1 MFFIPNGH
9 SRVLSYVLG
18 HRLFRTPVD
27 QSALKPSLFKAKA
40 RRPLTWGARR
50 GVPAVAQMPGP
61 TPKTS
66 GLTPK
71 ARLVKATYDRAH
83 STPCAVEALVQS
95 LAGSA
100 QFVAACRNNTGQV
113 ELWGQFFA
121 GKALRLSAWRN
132 LLPQASVLP
141 MSVAAWLSSLLRA
154 RMNNLWHWFC
164 VLCTK
169 IASRWGP
176 IHRHGI
182 VRAPGPAIRRRPQR
196 RRAAPAADRTIAIAR
211 RGLLCIICS
220 TGRAQLCDGHIS
232 RSSASPEHPDECSDA
247 TFAQPELQ
255 EATCSLS
262 AGRQGCFGLCWPCS
276 GLRSTGASTHRDR
289 DGAAHH
295 RVQGAVCQSSGTR
308 RPGA

>member
-1 MFFIPNGH
+1 VG
-9 SRVLSYVLG
+9 SVLCGQGIATV
-18 HRLFRTPVD
+18 R
-27 QSALKPSLFKAKA
+27 
-40 RRPLTWGARR
+40 
-50 GVPAVAQMPGP
+50 VAQFAPAGICAAD
-61 TPKTS
+61 
-66 GLTPK
+66 
-71 ARLVKATYDRAH
+71 AR
-83 STPCAVEALVQS
+83 
-95 LAGSA
+95 SA
-100 QFVAACRNNTGQV
+100 MVVVA
-113 ELWGQFFA
+113 
-121 GKALRLSAWRN
+121 
-132 LLPQASVLP
+132 P
-141 MSVAAWLSSLLRA
+141 A
-154 RMNNLWHWFC
+154 RPDEQHWFC

-196 RRAAPAADRTIAIAR
+196 RRAAPAAHRTIAIAR